1 MEALSQSLVR
11 ALKTPLMLFAAGAA
25 APSMAAAS
33 TAGGLAVLLAALFGG
48 FLMSRAQ
55 MPALT
60 RWLSS
65 LSFVRWGWLAA
76 AV

>member
-1 MEALSQSLVR
+1 MQCLLSLVTTFTLNPSKSL
-11 ALKTPLMLFAAGAA
+11 LKLWAGAA
-25 APSMAAAS
+25 SPSTAVANS
-33 TAGGLAVLLAALFGG
+33 AGGLAVLLAALFGG

-65 LSFVRWGWLAA
+65 LSFVR
-76 AV
+76 